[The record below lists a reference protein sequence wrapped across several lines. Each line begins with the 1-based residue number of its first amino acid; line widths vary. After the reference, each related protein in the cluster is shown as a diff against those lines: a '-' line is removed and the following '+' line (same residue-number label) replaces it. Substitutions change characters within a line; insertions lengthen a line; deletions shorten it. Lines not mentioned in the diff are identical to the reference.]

1 MMKKVF
7 LFIFAVLFTMLCI
20 TAASATTGD
29 TQGGDTLFSRV
40 YEFVAA
46 NKEVVTTAVGLLT
59 VFATSIVE
67 AKKSKKRSD
76 DIAKDV
82 MGVLKNTS
90 NVASSQAGVEGVVN
104 GLIDS
109 YNGLTSKYEK
119 YEGIEDDR
127 NRLVG
132 ALVIQT
138 TTILEILSAVYAN
151 SKNLPQG
158 VKDIVN
164 LKYAHCLQKMD
175 SDEALRAVV
184 DMVRQSLGI
193 AVEVKEDDPEAE
205 QGQDTEA
212 AGVAD

>member
-1 MMKKVF
+1 MKKVF

-67 AKKSKKRSD
+67 ARKSKKRSD

>member
-193 AVEVKEDDPEAE
+193 AV
-205 QGQDTEA
+205 
-212 AGVAD
+212 

>member
-1 MMKKVF
+1 MKKVF

-20 TAASATTGD
+20 TAASATTGE

-67 AKKSKKRSD
+67 ARKSKKRSD

-82 MGVLKNTS
+82 TGIIRNTS
-90 NVASSQAGVEGVVN
+90 NVVNSQAGVEGVVN

-109 YNGLTSKYEK
+109 YNGLSSKYEK

-212 AGVAD
+212 AGVAG